1 MGESTYGEMQ
11 YIEKRILRLRFSV
24 IRGRN
29 GVLCVLFAGGTATE
43 ATGHFVAFR
52 GRLCGAV
59 TKWPVTVVL

>member
-52 GRLCGAV
+52 RVFVARSLNGLSQS
-59 TKWPVTVVL
+59 